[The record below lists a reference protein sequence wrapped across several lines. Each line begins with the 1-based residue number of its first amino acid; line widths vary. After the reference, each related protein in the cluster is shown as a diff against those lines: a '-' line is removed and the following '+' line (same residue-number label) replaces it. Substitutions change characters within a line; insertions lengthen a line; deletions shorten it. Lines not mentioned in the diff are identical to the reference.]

1 MNTQKLPRY
10 AVTHVDAQHVRRR
23 LLIGAP
29 TRAVAQAEVEQRY
42 GLAWCIVAV
51 RLGGAEQ

>member
-1 MNTQKLPRY
+1 MTTQKLPRY

-29 TRAVAQAEVEQRY
+29 TRAVAQAFAEQRY

-51 RLGGAEQ
+51 RVGGAAQ

>member
-1 MNTQKLPRY
+1 MSRY

-29 TRAVAQAEVEQRY
+29 SRAVAQAVVEKRY

-51 RLGGAEQ
+51 RVGSAAQ